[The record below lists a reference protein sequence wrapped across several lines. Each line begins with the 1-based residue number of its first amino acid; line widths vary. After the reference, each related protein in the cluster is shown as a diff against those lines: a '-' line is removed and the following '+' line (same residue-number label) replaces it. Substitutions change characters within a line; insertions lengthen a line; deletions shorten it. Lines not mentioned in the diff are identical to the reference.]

1 MRRYPGSQVRAL
13 SVAIAGAAALAAAG
27 CGQVTPADSDAGVAL
42 SAAPDE
48 IAQTVCPKAYSCC
61 TASELMGNDLA
72 GTDEASCEVATA
84 KSFGD
89 QLSAVQA
96 SENAG
101 RARYDGTRVAAC
113 LSTIRSSTCEA
124 LGVTNHLSGIPGCE
138 TFVVPLVEEGG
149 DCASDWEC
157 KVGRC
162 NAGVCQ
168 AQPAVG
174 QACADNHCAAGAMC
188 DPAGMCVAA
197 RADGKTCTE
206 AAQCPSL
213 QCANGT
219 CAPRARACF
228 YASGCAVAGGG
239 AVSPLAGG
247 VTLVLLLVVLA
258 YRDRYGRLRNARIA
272 PVEMPPSISS
282 VWPVT

>member
-1 MRRYPGSQVRAL
+1 MRRDPGNQGR
-13 SVAIAGAAALAAAG
+13 IRWAAATGAVMSALLGVAG
-27 CGQVTPADSDAGVAL
+27 CGQVTPPEAGVAL

-89 QLSAVQA
+89 QLSAVQD
-96 SENAG
+96 SERAG

-113 LSTIRSSTCEA
+113 LATIRSSTCEA
-124 LGVTNHLSGIPGCE
+124 LGATNHLSGIPGCE
-138 TFVVPLVEEGG
+138 SFVVPLVGEGG
-149 DCASDWEC
+149 DCGNDWEC

-162 NAGVCQ
+162 NAGKCQ
-168 AQPAVG
+168 TQPAAG
-174 QACADNHCAAGAMC
+174 EACADGHCAAGAVC

-197 RADGKTCTE
+197 RADGESCTE

-213 QCANGT
+213 QCTNSV
-219 CAPRARACF
+219 CAPRAHACF
-228 YASGCAVAGGG
+228 YSSGCAVAGDS
-239 AVSPLAGG
+239 AAGG
-247 VTLVLLLVVLA
+247 IGACLTVMLLMVLA
-258 YRDRYGRLRNARIA
+258 LVRARRPVGA
-272 PVEMPPSISS
+272 PVRSS
-282 VWPVT
+282 RRARSLTRR